1 MKASKTH
8 FNTKSSYFAHFFKNF
23 SQGGL
28 GIIAQAFTLVVIG
41 GSTTHAAPDGIH
53 DRQSQLFMTAP
64 SVRDVMYD
72 EDASVTELSVELDAG
87 EPLLSS
93 VPEDIHRARL
103 VAIINKSNIGST
115 AQTMKVYL
123 DGSLIHEWKV
133 STGREKLETAKS
145 GKRYVTSTPVGYF
158 RPQRLVKLHKS
169 KTWKADMPH
178 SVFIYGGI
186 AIHASSH
193 TELLGKRASG
203 GCIRLSPENAQTF
216 FNLIKEVGSD
226 EVPNINTKG
235 VTLKN
240 KKGEESLIK
249 TFDTLVV
256 VENRI

>member
-1 MKASKTH
+1 MKAKEILLT
-8 FNTKSSYFAHFFKNF
+8 TKSNCFANFLKSF

-28 GIIAQAFTLVVIG
+28 GFIALAFTLVVIG
-41 GSTTHAAPDGIH
+41 GSTTHAAPDGTH
-53 DRQSQLFMTAP
+53 DRKSQQIMTAP

-72 EDASVTELSVELDAG
+72 EDASVTEFSVELNAG

-93 VPEDIHRARL
+93 TPEDITRARL

-145 GKRYVTSTPVGYF
+145 GKRYVTRTPVGYF

-169 KTWKADMPH
+169 KTWKADMPN

-186 AIHASSH
+186 AVHASSH

-216 FNLIKEVGSD
+216 FNLIKDVGST

-235 VTLKN
+235 ITVKN
-240 KKGEESLIK
+240 KKGEDSLIK
-249 TFDTLVV
+249 TFDALVV